1 MTDFNIDAVGDWGC
15 NSDTVSTVTNIKG
28 KSPEVVLALGDY
40 SYSDTAKC
48 WLDRIADIKSKTH
61 INIGNHENDANEG
74 FSQYMNAF
82 GNPTP
87 PLTNQ
92 YYSFNYQNVH
102 VLTMAT
108 EISFSSGSAQYNF
121 VKNDLQAAS
130 QNSNIKWIIVNF
142 HRVMYTS
149 PNTCSASTCKGS
161 SSLRDAYD
169 NLFDQYGVDVVL
181 QGHVHNYQRSFPLK
195 YNPSS
200 PSNPTKTST

>member
-1 MTDFNIDAVGDWGC
+1 MIGAVTRTPLG
-15 NSDTVSTVTNIKG
+15 TVTNIKG

-108 EISFSSGSAQYNF
+108 EISFNSGSTQYNF
-121 VKNDLQAAS
+121 VKNDLQAS
-130 QNSNIKWIIVNF
+130 IPEFKHKMDYSKF
-142 HRVMYTS
+142 
-149 PNTCSASTCKGS
+149 S
-161 SSLRDAYD
+161 S
-169 NLFDQYGVDVVL
+169 
-181 QGHVHNYQRSFPLK
+181 GHVYISKYLFCFDLQRQQLA
-195 YNPSS
+195 
-200 PSNPTKTST
+200 